1 MSPDCPPDAG
11 PRPRRPRVTMP
22 EFTSLVRPAGPGMLR
37 RTELSERIF
46 AFRRLDFLLAA
57 FFFATFFFKGFFLGA
72 FAVFFFEAV
81 FLRIFFFVGMRKVYH
96 HQMRRTMRDWRTA
109 ALENA
114 SIACVKY
121 LGGCRVLLV

>member
-1 MSPDCPPDAG
+1 
-11 PRPRRPRVTMP
+11 
-22 EFTSLVRPAGPGMLR
+22 MLR